1 MPEKVFEYTEK
12 ESGFFGKVL
21 RPLIEV
27 EIQGDT
33 LEWIKIENALADT
46 GADISVLPR
55 DVGDLLIEDVTKG
68 KPYEIRGIVPYAK
81 LIVYIHQLKL
91 RLNGKE
97 FELPV
102 AISDSNDVP
111 PILGRV
117 KGLDLF
123 DANFLKGEEVK
134 LCWEE

>member
-46 GADISVLPR
+46 GADISVPPR

-68 KPYEIRGIVPYAK
+68 KPYERRGIVPYAK

-97 FELPV
+97 LV

-111 PILGRV
+111 PILDRV

-123 DANFLKGEEVK
+123 DANFTKGAEVK
-134 LCWEE
+134 LCGEE